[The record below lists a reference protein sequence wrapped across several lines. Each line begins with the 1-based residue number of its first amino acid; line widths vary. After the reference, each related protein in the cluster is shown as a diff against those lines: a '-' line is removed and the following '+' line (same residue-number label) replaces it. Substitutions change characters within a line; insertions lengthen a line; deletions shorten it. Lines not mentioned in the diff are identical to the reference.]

1 MAYSYN
7 RYISN
12 GVTTTFTAPPYLE
25 AEHISVEVQGV
36 ALETSAYTLTGT
48 IVNLLTPPLVS
59 QEVIVRRSTSP
70 STRLVTFN
78 STYLD
83 EADLNKNSDQLLYL
97 MQEALDAQVGVAE
110 YLDNITTTEKLAS
123 KALTGGQTVVVF
135 SETLG
140 AEPYFRINGESV
152 DNTLLSEGTDY
163 TLDLPNRTV
172 TLSESYPAGTVLSA
186 YGLFTAL
193 GGEDFNTT
201 QVAQN
206 VIDIAQNAVDID
218 ALEAKAVVSVKD
230 FGAVGD
236 GVTDDTVAIQ
246 AAINSG
252 SSLDFGSGLT
262 YIVENIVWTQPNQ
275 TYSGSSTLKLKSGA
289 NTNVSSIANNVTDL
303 IIDGLEFDGNGV
315 NQSAVV
321 EGSNGISFP
330 DNCERVLISNCYLHD
345 FGSPTRQPDDTS
357 LPSTYNHGS
366 AIVQGSNSASNNS
379 DITVDKCRIE
389 NCHAGVAIRG
399 AGDNLR
405 VLHCDFK
412 HCGDNSVKTRAAYTG
427 VVIEGCRDEDT
438 RGAEAWGSYL
448 RYVNNYS
455 LNSHRHGVSGGVK
468 KSFISGNVFKHTT
481 PLLDS
486 LYAVEIGLSEECRVI
501 GNYIEDWDGSAA
513 ILMTDTANESDNTV
527 ITNNTVKGGS
537 FTVGAIG
544 SSNDQDNCI
553 YSNNVLIDVTG
564 YALRFKGSNNVI
576 SSNIVKDSSSD
587 LLNLK
592 TEGCLRIVSGSQN
605 IITNNSFSLAGPWV
619 SGGYKSVIAGNF
631 SNSIIKGNYFYGG
644 RNTIEG
650 ALANSVV
657 TNNRI
662 DSVEKAIN
670 SDGGSQGGVFTN
682 NVIDNYTSLLDTGDY
697 SGFSYLTQKE
707 SQGAAAPVDGSWSVG
722 DRVYDTSPSGG
733 GTLGWVCVASG
744 TPGTWKTFGSITV

>member
-1 MAYSYN
+1 MAKITLDDIVS
-7 RYISN
+7 
-12 GVTTTFTAPPYLE
+12 GFK
-25 AEHISVEVQGV
+25 
-36 ALETSAYTLTGT
+36 SATKLIANFGKIESDLNNKVLYRDNPDGEPNQME
-48 IVNLLTPPLVS
+48 NLLDMNGYAIINQSNPVKVDGFNWEGDYSGATAYAVGDVVQYNGTAYFSIAASTGQTPPNATYWQV
-59 QEVIVRRSTSP
+59 V
-70 STRLVTFN
+70 VTANLPTQTGNQNKPLTTN
-78 STYLD
+78 SSVASWGSVH
-83 EADLNKNSDQLLYL
+83 ADYVDFTNS
-97 MQEALDAQVGVAE
+97 G
-110 YLDNITTTEKLAS
+110 
-123 KALTGGQTVVVF
+123 TGGAERTLQAKLEDVV
-135 SETLG
+135 
-140 AEPYFRINGESV
+140 N
-152 DNTLLSEGTDY
+152 
-163 TLDLPNRTV
+163 
-172 TLSESYPAGTVLSA
+172 
-186 YGLFTAL
+186 
-193 GGEDFNTT
+193 
-201 QVAQN
+201 
-206 VIDIAQNAVDID
+206 
-218 ALEAKAVVSVKD
+218 VKD

-236 GVTDDTVAIQ
+236 GVIDDTDAIQ
-246 AAINSG
+246 SAIDSG
-252 SSLDFGSGLT
+252 SSLDFGSGFT
-262 YIVENIVWTQPNQ
+262 YIVEDIVWSQSNRK
-275 TYSGSSTLKLKSGA
+275 YSGSSALKLKANA

-315 NQSAVV
+315 NQSAVI

-345 FGSPTRQPDDTS
+345 FGAPTRQPDDTS

-379 DITVDKCRIE
+379 DITVAKCRIE

-412 HCGDNSVKTRAAYTG
+412 HCGDNSVKTRTAYTG

-481 PLLDS
+481 PSLDS

-537 FTVGAIG
+537 FSVGAIG
-544 SSNDQDNCI
+544 SSNSQDNCV

-592 TEGCLRIVSGSQN
+592 TEGCLLIVSGSQN
-605 IITNNSFSLAGPWV
+605 IITNNSFRLAGSWI
-619 SGGYKSVIAGNF
+619 SGAYKSVIAGNF

-670 SDGGSQGGVFTN
+670 SDGGSQGGIFTN
-682 NVIDNYTSLLDTGDY
+682 NVIDNYTTLLDTGDY
-697 SGFSYLTQKE
+697 AGFSYLTQRE

-733 GTLGWVCVASG
+733 GTLGWVCVSGG
-744 TPGTWKTFGSITV
+744 TPGTWKSFGAISA